1 MQVCVPAAQAQRGG
15 LPCAAG
21 YICPQHPVLFPL
33 SAGTC
38 SIKAGGPSVCAGFT
52 QTSSQGW
59 QQMKPEARIEP
70 RAFST
75 LFFILIHVKL
85 WLQKE
90 MLFRDTQH
98 TTYILMQEPRLQC
111 LLTTHNLKGNSSA
124 SHVSSLQDQ
133 EVWHCACASVGF
145 QLINARAI
153 HQKCSKV

>member
-75 LFFILIHVKL
+75 LS
-85 WLQKE
+85 
-90 MLFRDTQH
+90 LFHFDSCETMA
-98 TTYILMQEPRLQC
+98 T
-111 LLTTHNLKGNSSA
+111 KGN
-124 SHVSSLQDQ
+124 
-133 EVWHCACASVGF
+133 
-145 QLINARAI
+145 AI
-153 HQKCSKV
+153 QGHTAHHIYIDAGAKITVFIDNPQSQR